1 MTPTTI
7 IVHGGAAAARVALN
21 GMDTMTAWR
30 VNHLI
35 GLKETY
41 S

>member
-1 MTPTTI
+1 MTSTAT

-35 GLKETY
+35 GLETY